1 MKFTKIALAA
11 SLIAGASFANAG
23 DIKYGLQLGSSKG
36 GDNLVAENNSETLAI
51 GAGDGT
57 LIGLYLAGSLND
69 DGFGYKVAINN
80 LEDSLDG
87 SQGKIKF
94 SRLPIDL
101 LLSQKVGKLLLNGGI
116 TYHINTKFKI
126 TADDGVFSVEAKNAL
141 GIVLEANYQV
151 YSNDSL
157 AMDLGL
163 RYTNIEYEFKNEDS
177 TKADG
182 SSIAFVAGL
191 SF

>member
-1 MKFTKIALAA
+1 MKFTKLALAA
-11 SLIAGASFANAG
+11 SLIASASFANAG
-23 DIKYGLQLGSSKG
+23 EIKYGLQIGYANG
-36 GDNLVAENNSETLAI
+36 GDNLVTETDSETLI
-51 GAGDGT
+51 IEAGDGI
-57 LIGLYLAGSLND
+57 LIGVYLAGSLND

-101 LLSQKVGKLLLNGGI
+101 LLSQKVGRLLLNGGL
-116 TYHINTKFKI
+116 TYHIKTKF
-126 TADDGVFSVEAKNAL
+126 TDTTDGDNFSVDAKNAL
-141 GIVLEANYQV
+141 GIALEANYQV

-177 TKADG
+177 TKGDG